1 MPLREREDGEEAG
14 NGIRAMLVGLSMLQ
28 AIAKERRPL
37 PLKDVATVSGLSPSR
52 AHRYLSS
59 LLAAGF
65 MEQDVR
71 SGHYALGQAV
81 VELGLVALGQLDHI
95 RIGVDA
101 LVAFSE
107 ETGFDGHL
115 SVWGSFGPT
124 VVRWQSGR
132 LGYHFRIDEGR
143 VLPLLWSATGRV
155 LMAYR
160 EGGEIA
166 PLVKQELAVWNREN
180 PEQQIRRQD
189 VTRMCAAVRE
199 FGLSA
204 SVPSQ
209 QRNGLLDPVF
219 PTVIRLG
226 LETTAAPIFDH
237 RGRVPMALTF
247 LGQSMVRPS
256 IANLHFKRSPRRRAS
271 SFAAPGRPS
280 RAANLGALVSQ
291 EPAVGRMLWKSNHWL
306 AARHAAPQRPHSVME
321 ANGRRRGEAE
331 RRWRARSFT
340 PLPSET
346 WPRATVRS
354 PFRGRSP
361 YRHASPDL
369 PCFTSEYSVLRCAIR
384 VKIALFQRLQNSI
397 LF

>member
-1 MPLREREDGEEAG
+1 MARKKNLRSDPKKAKGLPAGGRLRSKGMPLREREDGEEAG

-247 LGQSMVRPS
+247 FGSVHGSS
-256 IANLHFKRSPRRRAS
+256 INSEPALQKKL
-271 SFAAPGRPS
+271 
-280 RAANLGALVSQ
+280 RAAAQAASRRLGGLA
-291 EPAVGRMLWKSNHWL
+291 EP
-306 AARHAAPQRPHSVME
+306 P
-321 ANGRRRGEAE
+321 
-331 RRWRARSFT
+331 T
-340 PLPSET
+340 
-346 WPRATVRS
+346 
-354 PFRGRSP
+354 
-361 YRHASPDL
+361 
-369 PCFTSEYSVLRCAIR
+369 
-384 VKIALFQRLQNSI
+384 
-397 LF
+397 